1 LNVRANLEL
10 LQTVFLA
17 GFLLVALTLGYWQ
30 FFRQDELLGRST
42 NPRVVEE
49 ARLVVRGRILDRT
62 GVPLAQDIGA
72 GDDSHTRTYRSP
84 ADGNVVG
91 YHSIRFGNSGVEARY
106 DDYLSGARSADP
118 IGRLKAGLLHE
129 PTRGSDVTLT
139 IDSRIQQAASD
150 VLGGW
155 PGAVVAIDPKTG
167 AILAMVSTPSF
178 DPATID
184 TKWQQLVDDPGRP
197 LVDRA
202 TDGLYTPGSTFKVV
216 TASAAIDLGLIDVD
230 AKYRCVD
237 PISIDNLTVDCR
249 NHSQLPVVSYREAFA
264 WSCNRTFA
272 LSGLELGLD
281 KLQLADGLK
290 KPYPWEPIVG
300 RSADRLEEYAGRY
313 GFGRPIP
320 FDLSVATSQLKGS
333 DSWNAALLGQTSF
346 GQGQLA
352 STPLLM
358 ALVGATIANGGVEP
372 APYLAIEARAPNG
385 AVSALNTPGGT
396 LGRVVTAKT
405 AQTMNEMM
413 ILSVDAA
420 YAHPAAISGIKVGG
434 KTGTAEAGPDGMTP
448 HSWFVGY
455 APADDPRV
463 AVAVIMEH
471 RGSGTDYATPA
482 GRAVM
487 QQALDV
493 YKR

>member
-1 LNVRANLEL
+1 MRGNLNI

-17 GFLLVALTLGYWQ
+17 GFALVAFTLGYWQ
-30 FFRQDELLGRST
+30 FFRQDDLLDRST
-42 NPRVVEE
+42 NPRAAEE
-49 ARLVVRGRILDRT
+49 AQRVVRGRVLDRN
-62 GVPLAQDIGA
+62 GVVLAQDVVA
-72 GDDSHTRTYRSP
+72 GEDSHTRTYRSP

-91 YHSIRFGNSGVEARY
+91 YHSIRFGNSGIEERY
-106 DDYLSGARSADP
+106 DDYLSGVRSADP
-118 IGRLKAGLLHE
+118 LGRLKSDLLHE

-139 IDSRIQQAASD
+139 IDARIQQAASD

-155 PGAVVAIDPKTG
+155 PGSIVAIDPKTG
-167 AILAMVSTPSF
+167 AILAMVSTPTF

-184 TKWQQLVDDPGRP
+184 TNWQQLVDDPGRP

-202 TDGLYTPGSTFKVV
+202 ITGLYTPGSTFKVV
-216 TASAAIDLGLIDVD
+216 TASAAIDLGLVDVD

-237 PISIDNLTVDCR
+237 PITIDNLTVDCR
-249 NHSQLPVVSYREAFA
+249 NHAQLPVVNYREAFA

-272 LSGLELGLD
+272 LSGLQLGLD
-281 KLQLADGLK
+281 KLQLGDGLT
-290 KPYPWEPIVG
+290 KPYPWDQVVG
-300 RSADRLEEYAGRY
+300 RSGDRLEEYAGRY
-313 GFGRPIP
+313 GFGRSIP
-320 FDLSVATSQLKGS
+320 FDLPVATSQLKGS
-333 DSWNAALLGQTSF
+333 DAWNAALLGQTSF
-346 GQGQLA
+346 GQGQLEA
-352 STPLLM
+352 TPIQM
-358 ALVGATIANGGVEP
+358 ALVAATIANGGVEP
-372 APYLAIEARAPNG
+372 APYLAVQAQAPNG
-385 AVSALNTPGGT
+385 AVSSLNTPGGS
-396 LGRVVTAKT
+396 LGRVVNSQTAK
-405 AQTMNEMM
+405 TMNEMM
-413 ILSVDAA
+413 ILSVDTA
-420 YAHPAAISGIKVGG
+420 YAHPAAIPNIKVGG

-471 RGSGTDYATPA
+471 RGSGTDFATPA